1 MTLEKLQ
8 IMDPVSSGS
17 GNFRSSR
24 TGRIFLLHDTHLKQL
39 VIIAILDTSLS
50 TYTNI
55 DLYYIRYAYIYILIH
70 KLKKNRPPEKK
81 LFRQHKKKT
90 QLANLGRPQI
100 PRLGCHFCPAFVGA
114 RVHSL
119 SKNTIIVGE
128 SRVATFPNKKLEK
141 CWLILVGYQF
151 INRFGEK
158 TRSFRQILTTI

>member
-70 KLKKNRPPEKK
+70 KLKKKPSPR
-81 LFRQHKKKT
+81 KKT
-90 QLANLGRPQI
+90 VSPTQKKNTTGKLGSSSNSP
-100 PRLGCHFCPAFVGA
+100 PRLPLLPSFCWSSGPQPQQEYHHCW
-114 RVHSL
+114 RVQGGHL
-119 SKNTIIVGE
+119 
-128 SRVATFPNKKLEK
+128 P
-141 CWLILVGYQF
+141 QQ
-151 INRFGEK
+151 K
-158 TRSFRQILTTI
+158 T